1 MAASRTVKA
10 LVERR
15 NSSDVVQWIREAK
28 LINSIVRLEG
38 ARTVNTMDC
47 DLAFSDV
54 QEQDHIKYIQDV
66 VDVAYSPL
74 LNTCAKPFPK
84 KI

>member
-38 ARTVNTMDC
+38 SRTVNTMDC

-54 QEQDHIKYIQDV
+54 QE
-66 VDVAYSPL
+66 PR
-74 LNTCAKPFPK
+74 
-84 KI
+84 